1 MMYKSFSFSYRMKT
15 YGEFNLATGLY
26 MVKFTELNISNFSE
40 FLIIISYRTKTYGES
55 ALSEIVKFKIQ

>member
-1 MMYKSFSFSYRMKT
+1 MF
-15 YGEFNLATGLY
+15 
-26 MVKFTELNISNFSE
+26 KFTELNISNFSE